1 MMASIISLIGAPGS
15 GKGTYGSLLASRI
28 LKASFLSVG
37 DILREQS
44 DENEH
49 LSSVML
55 SGALVEDD
63 LVTELVIQS
72 LENKRTGKNLIIL
85 DGFPRNSTQTNLL
98 EKWPTHL
105 QPSLALHIDVPDHIC
120 SIKILGRR
128 KCNICNKSWNINGV
142 DTDGF
147 NMPPM
152 LPGKGTCT
160 CKVECNSDL
169 HWEKRDDDT
178 EETIRQRFQVYH
190 NETKPVLQYWQKK
203 GQLLRF
209 VPYNGVQDI
218 DKLEKLVKQNC

>member
-15 GKGTYGSLLASRI
+15 GKGTYGALLASRR

-85 DGFPRNSTQTNLL
+85 DGFPRSGLHIYSLHLRFTSTYLIIYALL
-98 EKWPTHL
+98 RYWEGESVTFAIKAGISMELILMDAICL
-105 QPSLALHIDVPDHIC
+105 QCYLGRVLALAKLNVTLIC
-120 SIKILGRR
+120 IGRREMMIPKRQSDRDFRSIIMKQNQFYNTGRR
-128 KCNICNKSWNINGV
+128 KDS
-142 DTDGF
+142 F
-147 NMPPM
+147 
-152 LPGKGTCT
+152 
-160 CKVECNSDL
+160 
-169 HWEKRDDDT
+169 
-178 EETIRQRFQVYH
+178 
-190 NETKPVLQYWQKK
+190 
-203 GQLLRF
+203 
-209 VPYNGVQDI
+209 
-218 DKLEKLVKQNC
+218 